1 MAYVETYIMPVPKA
15 QLDAYFDL
23 VRQMAPLWKAFGVLA
38 MTEYRPQDVPVG
50 KLTSFPRAVM
60 ATDDE
65 TVVMGSMTFHD
76 KAHRD
81 VVMEGAMA
89 DAQMGALFQ
98 KMPIDGKRMIWGSFS
113 TELEF

>member
-1 MAYVETYIMPVPKA
+1 MAYVETYIMPVTKA

-23 VRQMAPLWKAFGVLA
+23 VRQMAPLWQEFGVLA

-50 KLTSFPRAVM
+50 ELTSFPRAVM

-65 TVVMGSMTFHD
+65 TVVMGSMTFRD

-89 DAQMGALFQ
+89 DPRMAALFQ
-98 KMPIDGKRMIWGSFS
+98 QMPVDGKRMIWGSFT
-113 TELEF
+113 TELAF